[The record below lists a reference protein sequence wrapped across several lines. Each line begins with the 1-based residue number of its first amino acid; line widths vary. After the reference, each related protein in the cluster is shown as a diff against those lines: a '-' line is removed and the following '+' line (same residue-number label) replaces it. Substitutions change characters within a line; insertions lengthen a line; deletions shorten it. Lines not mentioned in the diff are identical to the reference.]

1 MIIFPF
7 RPPPIHCP
15 VTMDEWQNRLR
26 AQKKQDRENK
36 SQSAEILH
44 NYRGGIKDEDEIQ
57 KKIRL
62 EEQQKKKDAEQFL
75 RSYRPDADAVDSH
88 VPKRETCV
96 SSPTKFGGP
105 LSEVVHARG
114 KDDPRNS
121 ITAGAVSSIAANF
134 TGSSTRTSPHTPSK
148 PMRATWERP
157 DPPTEDDAA
166 KSCSVGGL
174 SGSFTDVGSY
184 HSNDNNNNKDHEW
197 VQVTSEEIRSE
208 GFPPGPKETF
218 SMALPVFDH
227 KTATTNDLAVEDG
240 SNPFL
245 DLEDT
250 TPENPAAD
258 VPTNTPFGGAANK
271 EAIISRSDISFSF
284 GLIST
289 TSQRSL
295 DPYMQAVQGVVQSAL
310 AENAEM
316 GEMITISTSDPPFV
330 QSIQS
335 DGKSQ

>member
-1 MIIFPF
+1 MIAVYYTTSTHLFV
-7 RPPPIHCP
+7 RPLHRP

-26 AQKKQDRENK
+26 AQKMQDRQNK

-44 NYRGGIKDEDEIQ
+44 NYRGGMKDEDEIQ

-75 RSYRPDADAVDSH
+75 RSYNAVDAH
-88 VPKRETCV
+88 VPKREGHM
-96 SSPTKFGGP
+96 SSPTKYGGP
-105 LSEVVHARG
+105 PAEVVHARG

-134 TGSSTRTSPHTPSK
+134 TGSSTRTAPHTPSK
-148 PMRATWERP
+148 SARTIGDKP

-166 KSCSVGGL
+166 KSHTAGGL

-184 HSNDNNNNKDHEW
+184 HSTDKDHEW
-197 VQVTSEEIRSE
+197 VQVTSEETRSE
-208 GFPPGPKETF
+208 DFPPEPKETF
-218 SMALPVFDH
+218 SMALPIYDH
-227 KTATTNDLAVEDG
+227 KTATTNDFTLDDT
-240 SNPFL
+240 SPFL
-245 DLEDT
+245 DLEDS

-258 VPTNTPFGGAANK
+258 VPINIPCDVAAN
-271 EAIISRSDISFSF
+271 EAKISRSDISFSF

-289 TSQRSL
+289 SSHPSM
-295 DPYMQAVQGVVQSAL
+295 DSYMQAVQEVVQSAL

-316 GEMITISTSDPPFV
+316 AEMITVSTSDPPFV
-330 QSIQS
+330 QSMQK
-335 DGKSQ
+335 DGRTL

>member
-1 MIIFPF
+1 MYAKLTFSS
-7 RPPPIHCP
+7 PPPGDRP

-26 AQKKQDRENK
+26 AQKIQDRQNK

-88 VPKRETCV
+88 VRKRESSM

-105 LSEVVHARG
+105 LAEVVHARG

-134 TGSSTRTSPHTPSK
+134 TGTSTWTSPHSPSK

-166 KSCSVGGL
+166 KSSTASGL
-174 SGSFTDVGSY
+174 SGSFTDVGSN
-184 HSNDNNNNKDHEW
+184 HSNDKDHEW

-208 GFPPGPKETF
+208 DFPPGPKETF
-218 SMALPVFDH
+218 AVALPVYDH
-227 KTATTNDLAVEDG
+227 KTPTTTNDLTVDD

-245 DLEDT
+245 GLEDS
-250 TPENPAAD
+250 TPENLAAD
-258 VPTNTPFGGAANK
+258 VPINISSDLAPNT
-271 EAIISRSDISFSF
+271 EAMISRSDVSFSF

-289 TSQRSL
+289 HSQPLMDS
-295 DPYMQAVQGVVQSAL
+295 YMQAVQEVVQSAL
-310 AENAEM
+310 AENVEM
-316 GEMITISTSDPPFV
+316 GEMITISSSDPPFV
-330 QSIQS
+330 QSMQK
-335 DGKSQ
+335 DGRAQ